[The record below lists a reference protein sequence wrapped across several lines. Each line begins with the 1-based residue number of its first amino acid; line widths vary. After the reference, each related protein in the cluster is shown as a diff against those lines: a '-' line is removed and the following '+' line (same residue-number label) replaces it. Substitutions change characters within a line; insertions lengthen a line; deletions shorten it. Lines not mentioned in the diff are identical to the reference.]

1 MWLYLIAAA
10 GLVWMY
16 ISLTRGMKR
25 IKEKGLIKGLKDNR
39 YLRDFAIS
47 CILVGIGV
55 TLFIG
60 VTGMIIGLI
69 ASVMISVYIQASA
82 LLKKKEG

>member
-16 ISLTRGMKR
+16 VSLTKGLKR
-25 IKEKGLIKGLKDNR
+25 IREKGLIKGLKGNHF
-39 YLRDFAIS
+39 LRDFMIS
-47 CILVGIGV
+47 CILVGVGV

-82 LLKKKEG
+82 LFGKK